1 MERLIFLFVD
11 GCGVGR
17 RDSDNPFFRAGCRF
31 LPFWSGGMRLGDGTP
46 LAAIDACLGIPG
58 APQSASG
65 QTALFCGATAGE
77 IGGRHRNGY
86 PDLPLRRLVRER
98 NLLSRL
104 CRQGVAARY
113 LNAYPAH
120 ERLFTSRHVRIEADG
135 RLWFSGRF
143 PERFKRMV
151 SVTSCMLLASGQRP
165 FSAADIRAGR
175 ALYQDYGNR
184 SLIAQGLRLP
194 EFTPVQ
200 AAAVLRG
207 ASRRFPFVLYE
218 YFQTDVYAHRRGPE
232 ECAALVRD
240 LDDLLGALLAGLDPG
255 RDTLVLTSDHGNLE
269 DLSLRGHTRNPV
281 PFLAWG
287 RHGARLRR
295 SVRSISDVAPAILEL
310 YELSDK

>member
-1 MERLIFLFVD
+1 MERLSFIFVD

-17 RDSDNPFFRAGCRF
+17 PGGENPFYVAGCRF
-31 LPFWSGGMRLGDGTP
+31 LPFWRGGMRLGDGTP

-65 QTALFCGATAGE
+65 QTALFCGATAEG
-77 IGGRHRNGY
+77 IGRRHRNGY
-86 PDLPLRRLVRER
+86 PDLALRRTVREG
-98 NLLSRL
+98 NLLSILR
-104 CRQGVAARY
+104 RRGVDARY

-120 ERLFTSRHVRIEADG
+120 EELFTVKHVRIEPDG
-135 RLWFSGRF
+135 RLWFSSAF
-143 PERFKRMV
+143 PERFRRMI

-165 FSAADIRAGR
+165 FAAADIRAGR
-175 ALYQDYGNR
+175 ALYQDYSNR

-194 EFTPVQ
+194 EFSPRR
-200 AAAVLRG
+200 AAAVLR
-207 ASRRFPFVLYE
+207 AAARRHPFVLYE

-240 LDDLLGALLAGLDPG
+240 LDALVGTLLSALDPE

-281 PFLAWG
+281 PLLAWG
-287 RHGARLRR
+287 RHGDRLRR
-295 SVRSISDVAPAILEL
+295 RIASIRDVAPAILEL
-310 YELSDK
+310 YEPE

>member
-17 RDSDNPFFRAGCRF
+17 RDSENPFFRTGCRF
-31 LPFWSGGMRLGDGTP
+31 LPFWRGGMRLDDGTP

-77 IGGRHRNGY
+77 IGHRHRNGY
-86 PDLPLRRLVRER
+86 PDLCLRRTVRER

-104 CRQGVAARY
+104 RRQGIAARY

-135 RLWFSGRF
+135 RLWFSAAF
-143 PERFKRMV
+143 PERFRRMI

-165 FSAADIRAGR
+165 FGAADIRAGR
-175 ALYQDYGNR
+175 ALYQDYSNR

-194 EFTPVQ
+194 VFTPAR
-200 AAAVLRG
+200 AAAVLR
-207 ASRRFPFVLYE
+207 AAARRFPFVLYE
-218 YFQTDVYAHRRGPE
+218 YFQTDVYAHRRSPE

-240 LDDLLGALLAGLDPG
+240 LDGLVGALLAALDPE
-255 RDTLVLTSDHGNLE
+255 RDTLILTSDHGNLE

-281 PFLAWG
+281 PLLAWG
-287 RHGARLRR
+287 RHGARLRER
-295 SVRSISDVAPAILEL
+295 IGSLSDVAPAILEL
-310 YELSDK
+310 YGPS